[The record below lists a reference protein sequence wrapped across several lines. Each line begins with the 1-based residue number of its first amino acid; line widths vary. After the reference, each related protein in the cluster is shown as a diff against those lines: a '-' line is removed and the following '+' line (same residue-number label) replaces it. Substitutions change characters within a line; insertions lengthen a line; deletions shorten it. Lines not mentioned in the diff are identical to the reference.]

1 MSGCEITMGPVP
13 YIDVRHLWD
22 RSRIE
27 LSDTYGTSP
36 IHNSEI
42 SMGPVPCC
50 VLRHLWDR
58 SHVWF
63 SGTYGTGP
71 IAHMGLQNITSNNH
85 SFRSESSNYK
95 LGCLDKKRETHK
107 QKRTALTNEVSH
119 RVRYLR

>member
-1 MSGCEITMGPVP
+1 MSGFEITMGPVP

-22 RSRIE
+22 RSPIG

-36 IHNSEI
+36 IHDSEI

-58 SHVWF
+58 SHVWL

-71 IAHMGLQNITSNNH
+71 IPHMGLQNMTW
-85 SFRSESSNYK
+85 K
-95 LGCLDKKRETHK
+95 
-107 QKRTALTNEVSH
+107 NED
-119 RVRYLR
+119 YLKIEDNLKNENDLKN

>member
-36 IHNSEI
+36 IHDSEI

-58 SHVWF
+58 SHVWL

-71 IAHMGLQNITSNNH
+71 IPHMGLQNITSNQNQDTKT
-85 SFRSESSNYK
+85 F
-95 LGCLDKKRETHK
+95 
-107 QKRTALTNEVSH
+107 VW
-119 RVRYLR
+119 V

>member
-1 MSGCEITMGPVP
+1 MYGLEIPMGPVP

-22 RSRIE
+22 RSHIE

-36 IHNSEI
+36 IHKSEI

-58 SHVWF
+58 SHVWL

-71 IAHMGLQNITSNNH
+71 IAHMGLQNMTWKIVKIGENW
-85 SFRSESSNYK
+85 
-95 LGCLDKKRETHK
+95 
-107 QKRTALTNEVSH
+107 
-119 RVRYLR
+119 